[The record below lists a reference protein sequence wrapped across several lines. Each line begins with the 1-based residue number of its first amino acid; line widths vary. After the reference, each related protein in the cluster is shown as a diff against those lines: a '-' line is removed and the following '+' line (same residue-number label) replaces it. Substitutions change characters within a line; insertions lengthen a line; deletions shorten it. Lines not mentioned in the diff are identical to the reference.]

1 MCTLGEMIH
10 RSGSTHDA
18 ECGEGKDYCSSEP
31 KGRQAGGL
39 GWKYRSGECMP
50 GEGEKADVSGSSD
63 RIQGAH
69 GMSF

>member
-1 MCTLGEMIH
+1 MMQNV
-10 RSGSTHDA
+10 
-18 ECGEGKDYCSSEP
+18 
-31 KGRQAGGL
+31 GRERITVVQSPRAVKHGGL

-63 RIQGAH
+63 RIQGAY

>member
-1 MCTLGEMIH
+1 MQN
-10 RSGSTHDA
+10 A
-18 ECGEGKDYCSSEP
+18 
-31 KGRQAGGL
+31 GRESVTVVQSPRAVKRGGL

-63 RIQGAH
+63 RIQGAY